1 MSVMAKFQ
9 GSSLGARVL
18 RSSVLTIGGFG
29 MSQMIRLASNLILTR
44 LLFPEAFGLM
54 ALVMVFL
61 MGLGQFSDVG
71 VTPAIMQSKRGDDRD
86 FLDTAWS
93 IQVVRGVGLW
103 LVACACAWPMA
114 WVYGQDLLLQMLP
127 VSALTLLITGFRPT
141 KMVTANRHLNLGR
154 VTLLDMITQVVG
166 VSVGIALAWW
176 THSVWALVIS
186 GVVAAIV
193 EVIINWRYLPGPRNR
208 FRWEKPAARE
218 LIGFGKWVF
227 LATVCGFFFSQ
238 ADKILIGKFVPLDM
252 FGVYN
257 IGFFWASF
265 PMMLGGMVTQKILI
279 PIYRET
285 PPTESRA
292 NFLKL
297 RKMRVAVSFLLM
309 GFVGVFA
316 LLGVWI
322 VDLLYDHRY
331 LDAGAIAVILAIA
344 QMPMLIVMTYDQAAL
359 AAGDSKRFFVLAA
372 ARAVLMIGCL
382 LIGLETAGLLGA
394 LIGYGA
400 AFILAYPVVV
410 WLARRMGAW
419 DPLHDLGF
427 AALGLALAGLA
438 LWVNWAAILSFAG
451 KSV

>member
-1 MSVMAKFQ
+1 MSVLARFQ

-71 VTPAIMQSKRGDDRD
+71 VTPAILQSKRGDDRN
-86 FLDTAWS
+86 FLDTAFS
-93 IQVVRGVGLW
+93 IQVVRGIGLW

-114 WVYGQDLLLQMLP
+114 ALYGQDLLLYMLP

-154 VTLLDMITQVVG
+154 LTVLDMVTQISG
-166 VSVGIALAWW
+166 VAVGIVLAFA

-186 GVVAAIV
+186 GVVGALV
-193 EVIINWRYLPGPRNR
+193 EVIINWRYLPGPSNR
-208 FRWEKPAARE
+208 FHWDKSAAKE

-227 LATVCGFFFSQ
+227 LATVCGFFFTQ
-238 ADKILIGKFVPLDM
+238 ADKILIGKFVPLDV

-265 PMMLGGMVTQKILI
+265 PMMLGNMVTLKILI

-285 PPTESRA
+285 PPTASRE

-297 RKMRVAVSFLLM
+297 RKMRFAVSTLLM

-316 LLGVWI
+316 LIGVWI
-322 VDLLYDHRY
+322 VDMLYDHRY
-331 LDAGAIAVILAIA
+331 IEAGAVAVILAIA

-359 AAGDSKRFFVLAA
+359 AAGDSKKFFVLAL
-372 ARAVLMIGCL
+372 ARAVLMIACL
-382 LIGLETAGLLGA
+382 MIGLQSAGLLGA
-394 LIGYGA
+394 LIGFGVA
-400 AFILAYPVVV
+400 LLLAYPVVV
-410 WLARRMGAW
+410 WLARHMGAW
-419 DPLHDLGF
+419 DPLHDLCF
-427 AALGLALAGLA
+427 ALVGLGLAALA
-438 LWVNWAAILSFAG
+438 LWVNGSAIAEFAG
-451 KSV
+451 NSL

>member
-93 IQVVRGVGLW
+93 IQVVRGFGLW
-103 LVACACAWPMA
+103 LVACACAWPMT

-154 VTLLDMITQVVG
+154 VTLLDMVTQIVG
-166 VSVGIALAWW
+166 VTVGIGLALW
-176 THSVWALVIS
+176 THSVWALVIA
-186 GVVAAIV
+186 GVVGALV
-193 EVIINWRYLPGPRNR
+193 EVVINWRYLPGPSNK
-208 FRWEKPAARE
+208 FHWEKSAARE

-252 FGVYN
+252 FGIYN

-285 PPTESRA
+285 PPTESRE

-297 RKMRVAVSFLLM
+297 RKMRVAVSLLLM
-309 GFVGVFA
+309 GFVGIFA
-316 LLGVWI
+316 VMGVWI

-372 ARAVLMIGCL
+372 ARAVLMIACL
-382 LIGLETAGLLGA
+382 LIGLEASGLLGA

-400 AFILAYPVVV
+400 AFVLAYPVVV

-427 AALGLALAGLA
+427 AAVGLGLAAMA
-438 LWVNWAAILSFAG
+438 LWINWAAILSFAG
-451 KSV
+451 KSL